1 MTYRIQKTLINKFLD
16 LVDKASTNEQE
27 ISELLGAIEKL
38 YSNRVLT
45 ESDIYRQ
52 KIELIGTKL
61 AKDLETIKRKRTSKE
76 IKIELS
82 KEIYETLKADLEGV
96 DYSKTE
102 LIDLDKFENEKGLS
116 ISFENVITVLEN
128 LVVLKRRLTSEADLE
143 RFIATQ
149 LAYVF
154 GKEKVS
160 TQYSVGG
167 FLALKTDI
175 DIGNG
180 QVGIELKVAD
190 NLGATDMQ
198 RLIGQV
204 IYYRK
209 RFYNNNLLV
218 FIAGRNSISSHFT
231 ELKDFIEE
239 LGIKVIYCQAVN
251 E

>member
-1 MTYRIQKTLINKFLD
+1 MTYRIQKTIINKFLD
-16 LVDKASTNEQE
+16 LVDKPSSNEQE
-27 ISELLGAIEKL
+27 ITELLGTIEKL
-38 YSNRVLT
+38 YANRILT
-45 ESDIYRQ
+45 ESDIFRQ

-82 KEIYETLKADLEGV
+82 RDIYQIFKADLEGV
-96 DYSKTE
+96 DYSKSE

-128 LVVLKRRLTSEADLE
+128 LIVLKRRLTSEADLE
-143 RFIATQ
+143 RFIAIQ

>member
-1 MTYRIQKTLINKFLD
+1 MTYRIQKTIINKFID
-16 LVDKASTNEQE
+16 LVDKVSTNEQE
-27 ISELLGAIEKL
+27 IAELLETIQNL
-38 YSNRVLT
+38 YKDRILT

-52 KIELIGTKL
+52 KIELIGTRL
-61 AKDLETIKRKRTSKE
+61 TKDLETVRRKRNSKE
-76 IKIELS
+76 IKVELS
-82 KEIYETLKADLEGV
+82 RDVYEILKSDLEGV
-96 DYSKTE
+96 DYSKSD
-102 LIDLDKFENEKGLS
+102 LIDLDKFENNKGVS
-116 ISFENVITVLEN
+116 ISFENVITILDN
-128 LVVLKRRLTSEADLE
+128 LIILKRRLTSEADLE
-143 RFIATQ
+143 RYLANQ
-149 LAYVF
+149 LAFVF

-180 QVGIELKVAD
+180 QVGIELKIAD
-190 NLGATDMQ
+190 NLSATDMQ

-204 IYYRK
+204 IYYKK

-218 FIAGRNSISSHFT
+218 FIAGRNSISSHFK

>member
-1 MTYRIQKTLINKFLD
+1 MTYRIQKTIINKYLD
-16 LVDKASTNEQE
+16 LVDKPSSNEQD
-27 ISELLGAIEKL
+27 ISGLLETIKNL
-38 YSNRVLT
+38 YINRVLT
-45 ESDIYRQ
+45 ENDIYRQ
-52 KIELIGTKL
+52 KIELIGTRL
-61 AKDLETIKRKRTSKE
+61 TKDLETLKRKRTSKE

-82 KEIYETLKADLEGV
+82 KDIYDIFKSDLEGV
-96 DYSKTE
+96 DYSKSE
-102 LIDLDKFENEKGLS
+102 LVDLDKFENEKGLG
-116 ISFENVITVLEN
+116 ISFDNVITVLEN
-128 LVVLKRRLTSEADLE
+128 LIVLKRRLTSEADLE

-149 LAYVF
+149 LAFVF

-180 QVGIELKVAD
+180 QVGIELKIAD

-218 FIAGRNSISSHFT
+218 FIAGRNSITSHFK

>member
-1 MTYRIQKTLINKFLD
+1 
-16 LVDKASTNEQE
+16 
-27 ISELLGAIEKL
+27 
-38 YSNRVLT
+38 
-45 ESDIYRQ
+45 
-52 KIELIGTKL
+52 L

-82 KEIYETLKADLEGV
+82 RDIYEVFKRDLEGV
-96 DYSKTE
+96 DYSKSE

-116 ISFENVITVLEN
+116 ISFDNVITVLEN

>member
-1 MTYRIQKTLINKFLD
+1 MTYRIQKTIIGKYLD
-16 LVDKASTNEQE
+16 LVDKPSTTEKE
-27 ISELLGAIEKL
+27 ITDLLETIKNL
-38 YSNRVLT
+38 YLNRILT
-45 ESDIYRQ
+45 DSDVYRH
-52 KIELIGTKL
+52 KIEFIGTRL
-61 AKDLETIKRKRTSKE
+61 TKDLETIKRKRTSKE
-76 IKIELS
+76 LKIELS
-82 KEIYETLKADLEGV
+82 RDIYEIFKVDLAGV
-96 DYSKTE
+96 DYAKSD
-102 LIDLDKFENEKGLS
+102 LADLDKFENEKSIS

-154 GKEKVS
+154 GKEKLS

-175 DIGNG
+175 DVGNG
-180 QVGIELKVAD
+180 QVGIELKIAD
-190 NLGATDMQ
+190 NLSATDMQ

-204 IYYRK
+204 IYYKK

-218 FIAGRNSISSHFT
+218 FIAGRNSISSHFR
-231 ELKDFIEE
+231 ELIDFIEE
-239 LGIKVIYCQAVN
+239 LGVKVLYCQAVN

>member
-1 MTYRIQKTLINKFLD
+1 MTYRIQKTIINKFLD
-16 LVDKASTNEQE
+16 LVDKPSTNEQE
-27 ISELLGAIEKL
+27 ITELLGAIEKL
-38 YSNRVLT
+38 YTNRILT
-45 ESDIYRQ
+45 ESDIFRQ

-61 AKDLETIKRKRTSKE
+61 SKDLETIKRKRSSKE
-76 IKIELS
+76 ISIELS
-82 KEIYETLKADLEGV
+82 RDIYQIFKADLEGV
-96 DYSKTE
+96 DYSKSE
-102 LIDLDKFENEKGLS
+102 LTDLDKFENEKGLS

-128 LVVLKRRLTSEADLE
+128 LVVLKRRLSSEADLE
-143 RFIATQ
+143 RFIAVQ

-218 FIAGRNSISSHFT
+218 FIAGRNSISSHLT
-231 ELKDFIEE
+231 ELKGFIEE

>member
-1 MTYRIQKTLINKFLD
+1 MTYRIQKTIINKYLD
-16 LVDKASTNEQE
+16 LVDKPSTNEQE
-27 ISELLGAIEKL
+27 ISGLLETIKNL
-38 YSNRVLT
+38 YVNRILT
-45 ESDIYRQ
+45 ENDIYRQ
-52 KIELIGTKL
+52 KIEIIGTRL
-61 AKDLETIKRKRTSKE
+61 TKDLETLKRKRTSKE

-82 KEIYETLKADLEGV
+82 KDIYEIFKSDLEGV
-96 DYSKTE
+96 DYSKSE
-102 LIDLDKFENEKGLS
+102 LVDLDKFENEKGLG
-116 ISFENVITVLEN
+116 ISFDNVITVLEN
-128 LVVLKRRLTSEADLE
+128 LIVLKRRLTSEADLE

-180 QVGIELKVAD
+180 QVGIELKIAD

-209 RFYNNNLLV
+209 RFYNNNLLI
-218 FIAGRNSISSHFT
+218 FIAGRNSITSHFK